1 MIPVVKKS
9 AVYVRVSSD
18 EQVDNTSMETREA
31 ACRRWCAQGGHPQP
45 DQSLNRTGGSF
56 ACACRPLEKSHE
68 V

>member
-1 MIPVVKKS
+1 MIPVVKRS
-9 AVYVRVSSD
+9 AVYVRDSSD
-18 EQVDNTSMETREA
+18 EQVENTSLE
-31 ACRRWCAQGGHPQP
+31 WYPQP